1 MPSFERGVYEPKSD
15 DVRVFDEDEQDI
27 DEEGSRLPL
36 LIVIALLVLAAFGG
50 VVWLAYSQGVQR
62 GRADAP
68 DSDSVPPPP
77 TEVTKPA
84 PAPMAAKPVEKP
96 AALAPKPTEVAKVPA
111 KPMEK
116 PAATATKPAPTKPA
130 EAKPAVSKAIETAAL
145 PPPAVAPTASK
156 PAEAAASAGGAYVL
170 QIGSYKSQADADA
183 AWKTF
188 SSKHPMAGGY
198 SENVRKAD
206 LGDKGTWY
214 RLRMGSFADKAAAS
228 GTELAAEERDFFH
241 EIRPWGFILFG
252 RNIES
257 PAQIKRLV
265 AALRATVNDPS
276 APVLIDQEGGRVAR
290 LKPPQWKERPTALRF
305 AELHA
310 TAPEEAR
317 EAAYL
322 NARLIAQDLTDL
334 GINVDCLPVLDV
346 PVEGAHDIIGDR
358 AYGRDP
364 SVIIDLGRAV
374 IEGMIEGGVLPVMK
388 HIPGHGRAGADS
400 HLALP
405 RVSATAEELS
415 ATDFVTFRSLNS
427 CPLAMTAH
435 VVYEAIDAQRP
446 ATTSSGSLA
455 HRAKASLFAGCD
467 VVLHCNGNLAE
478 MREISTELKPLEDI
492 HLKRAGA
499 ALAHL
504 STPAEFDIQAGEAR
518 LAALLGT
525 RS

>member
-68 DSDSVPPPP
+68 RMIVAAPGPVKEAAAGSTDTPHALKIYQQPAPSEDEMADSDSVPPPP

-96 AALAPKPTEVAKVPA
+96 AALAPKPTEVAKAPA

-116 PAATATKPAPTKPA
+116 PAATAMKPALTKPA

-214 RLRMGSFADKAAAS
+214 RLRMGSFADKAAATAFCEKLKS
-228 GTELAAEERDFFH
+228 DG
-241 EIRPWGFILFG
+241 G
-252 RNIES
+252 NC
-257 PAQIKRLV
+257 LV
-265 AALRATVNDPS
+265 A
-276 APVLIDQEGGRVAR
+276 
-290 LKPPQWKERPTALRF
+290 K
-305 AELHA
+305 
-310 TAPEEAR
+310 
-317 EAAYL
+317 
-322 NARLIAQDLTDL
+322 
-334 GINVDCLPVLDV
+334 
-346 PVEGAHDIIGDR
+346 
-358 AYGRDP
+358 
-364 SVIIDLGRAV
+364 
-374 IEGMIEGGVLPVMK
+374 
-388 HIPGHGRAGADS
+388 
-400 HLALP
+400 
-405 RVSATAEELS
+405 
-415 ATDFVTFRSLNS
+415 
-427 CPLAMTAH
+427 
-435 VVYEAIDAQRP
+435 
-446 ATTSSGSLA
+446 
-455 HRAKASLFAGCD
+455 
-467 VVLHCNGNLAE
+467 
-478 MREISTELKPLEDI
+478 
-492 HLKRAGA
+492 
-499 ALAHL
+499 
-504 STPAEFDIQAGEAR
+504 
-518 LAALLGT
+518 
-525 RS
+525 

>member
-68 DSDSVPPPP
+68 RMIVAAPGPVKEAAAGSTDTPHALKIYQQPAPSEDEMADSDSVPPPP

-96 AALAPKPTEVAKVPA
+96 AALAPKPTEVAKAPA

-214 RLRMGSFADKAAAS
+214 RLRMGSFADKAAATAFCEKLKS
-228 GTELAAEERDFFH
+228 DG
-241 EIRPWGFILFG
+241 G
-252 RNIES
+252 NC
-257 PAQIKRLV
+257 LV
-265 AALRATVNDPS
+265 A
-276 APVLIDQEGGRVAR
+276 
-290 LKPPQWKERPTALRF
+290 K
-305 AELHA
+305 
-310 TAPEEAR
+310 
-317 EAAYL
+317 
-322 NARLIAQDLTDL
+322 
-334 GINVDCLPVLDV
+334 
-346 PVEGAHDIIGDR
+346 
-358 AYGRDP
+358 
-364 SVIIDLGRAV
+364 
-374 IEGMIEGGVLPVMK
+374 
-388 HIPGHGRAGADS
+388 
-400 HLALP
+400 
-405 RVSATAEELS
+405 
-415 ATDFVTFRSLNS
+415 
-427 CPLAMTAH
+427 
-435 VVYEAIDAQRP
+435 
-446 ATTSSGSLA
+446 
-455 HRAKASLFAGCD
+455 
-467 VVLHCNGNLAE
+467 
-478 MREISTELKPLEDI
+478 
-492 HLKRAGA
+492 
-499 ALAHL
+499 
-504 STPAEFDIQAGEAR
+504 
-518 LAALLGT
+518 
-525 RS
+525 

>member
-68 DSDSVPPPP
+68 RMIVAAPGPVKEAAAGSTDTPHALKIYQQPAPSEDEMADSDSVPPPP

-156 PAEAAASAGGAYVL
+156 PAEAAASGGGAYVL

-214 RLRMGSFADKAAAS
+214 RLRMGSFADKAAATAFCEKLKS
-228 GTELAAEERDFFH
+228 DG
-241 EIRPWGFILFG
+241 G
-252 RNIES
+252 NC
-257 PAQIKRLV
+257 LV
-265 AALRATVNDPS
+265 A
-276 APVLIDQEGGRVAR
+276 
-290 LKPPQWKERPTALRF
+290 K
-305 AELHA
+305 
-310 TAPEEAR
+310 
-317 EAAYL
+317 
-322 NARLIAQDLTDL
+322 
-334 GINVDCLPVLDV
+334 
-346 PVEGAHDIIGDR
+346 
-358 AYGRDP
+358 
-364 SVIIDLGRAV
+364 
-374 IEGMIEGGVLPVMK
+374 
-388 HIPGHGRAGADS
+388 
-400 HLALP
+400 
-405 RVSATAEELS
+405 
-415 ATDFVTFRSLNS
+415 
-427 CPLAMTAH
+427 
-435 VVYEAIDAQRP
+435 
-446 ATTSSGSLA
+446 
-455 HRAKASLFAGCD
+455 
-467 VVLHCNGNLAE
+467 
-478 MREISTELKPLEDI
+478 
-492 HLKRAGA
+492 
-499 ALAHL
+499 
-504 STPAEFDIQAGEAR
+504 
-518 LAALLGT
+518 
-525 RS
+525 